1 MMKYIQAKSP
11 YRGHCGISMNK
22 RWLYGLYICL
32 SKELSISRSW
42 SLYIINL
49 RCGSATTQHPRLA
62 SPPPVEIISLS
73 QHFTSRTTIQNIN
86 QGTLEQQTRSILFS
100 WAAASHKVYCEWRE
114 NLNDWRSR
122 LGRNIN
128 LFVFCHLWLLF
139 LFPPESGVLVYGGE
153 ELL

>member
-1 MMKYIQAKSP
+1 
-11 YRGHCGISMNK
+11 MNK

-114 NLNDWRSR
+114 NLNDWRSPFSTEHKSVCF
-122 LGRNIN
+122 LPSVAPV
-128 LFVFCHLWLLF
+128 FVSSWKWSTCVRRWRTVVIV
-139 LFPPESGVLVYGGE
+139 VLSVSPQV
-153 ELL
+153 LSW